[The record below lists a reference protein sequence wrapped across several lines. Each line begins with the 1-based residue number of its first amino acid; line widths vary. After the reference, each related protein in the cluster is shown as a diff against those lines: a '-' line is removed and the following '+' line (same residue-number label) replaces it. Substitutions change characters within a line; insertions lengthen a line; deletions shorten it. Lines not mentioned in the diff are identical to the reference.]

1 MQNSNLISQ
10 RWNPPADW
18 ISEAGFN
25 THWFG
30 LIDLIISLKH
40 QGVKNASMIEI
51 GTNRGESTALFAM
64 SGLFKQITTIDI
76 AFKQRAYDTDI
87 FNNIKYLMGDS
98 KTVHSIFYN
107 NSVDFIYIDGDH
119 SYEGVKAD
127 INNYFNKLKKDTK
140 SFIGGHDYTNE
151 WPGVVSAVDETF
163 PEKTK
168 QKFSDG
174 SFLIK
179 I

>member
-1 MQNSNLISQ
+1 MQNSDLNSQ

-30 LIDLIISLKH
+30 LIDLIIALKH
-40 QGVKNASMIEI
+40 RGVNNASMIEI
-51 GTNRGESTALFAM
+51 GTNRGESTALFAG

-76 AFKQRAYDTDI
+76 AMKEKAYDVNI
-87 FNNIKYLMGDS
+87 FDNIKYLHGDS
-98 KTVHSIFYN
+98 KTLHTIFYN
-107 NSVDFIYIDGDH
+107 ESVDFIYIDGDH
-119 SYEGVKAD
+119 SYEGVRAD
-127 INNYFNKLKKDTK
+127 INNYTKKLKKGN
-140 SFIGGHDYTNE
+140 SFIGGHDYIDA
-151 WPGVVSAVDETF
+151 WPGVVSAVDEAF

>member
-18 ISEAGFN
+18 ISEAGLN

-30 LIDLIISLKH
+30 LIDLITALKH
-40 QGVKNASMIEI
+40 QGVKNAYMIEI

-76 AFKQRAYDTDI
+76 AFKEPAYDTTI
-87 FNNIKYLMGDS
+87 FNNIKYLRGDS

-107 NSVDFIYIDGDH
+107 NS
-119 SYEGVKAD
+119 
-127 INNYFNKLKKDTK
+127 
-140 SFIGGHDYTNE
+140 
-151 WPGVVSAVDETF
+151 TF
-163 PEKTK
+163 LLE
-168 QKFSDG
+168 
-174 SFLIK
+174 IH
-179 I
+179 